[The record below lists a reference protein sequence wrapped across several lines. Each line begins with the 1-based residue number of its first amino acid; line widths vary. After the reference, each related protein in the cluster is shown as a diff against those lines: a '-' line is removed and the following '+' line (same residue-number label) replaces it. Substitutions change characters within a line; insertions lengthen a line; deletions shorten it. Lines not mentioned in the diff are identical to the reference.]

1 MGKRTLGLLLL
12 IVAAA
17 VAAQSQQTTNPSQG
31 TDPTGSSRVSRSTEA
46 TQSPQPTPTPMPDY
60 VFPTHGE
67 RFRHYVKSTVGPFR
81 LARTAVSA
89 GLSQWRDTPEEWGQ
103 GAQGYGKRYASSFG
117 SNAIHQTVTYALDE
131 ALHLDSGFKRSKREG
146 FFPRLKDAL
155 IQNVT
160 SRTTSGNR
168 VFSAPRL
175 AGYYAGGIVP
185 KVTWYP
191 ERYSYKDGLRSGTK
205 SLLTGF
211 GINVFR
217 EFVFNF

>member
-1 MGKRTLGLLLL
+1 MGLRTLGIFSLV
-12 IVAAA
+12 VAAA
-17 VAAQSQQTTNPSQG
+17 SSSYSQQTTHTSQSKSA
-31 TDPTGSSRVSRSTEA
+31 TDTGRV
-46 TQSPQPTPTPMPDY
+46 TQSAPATPSAQPAPTPDY

-67 RFRHYVKSTVGPFR
+67 RFRRYVKSTVGPLR
-81 LARTAVSA
+81 LARTAVAA
-89 GLSQWRDTPEEWGQ
+89 GLGQWRNTPEEWGH
-103 GAQGYGKRYASSFG
+103 GAQGFGKRYASSFG
-117 SNAIHQTVTYALDE
+117 SNAIHQAVTYGLDE
-131 ALHLDSGFKRSKREG
+131 ALHLDSGFERSKRDG
-146 FFPRLKDAL
+146 FFPRFKDAL

-160 SRTTSGNR
+160 SRTTTGSR
-168 VFSAPRL
+168 VFSVPRV

-211 GINVFR
+211 GINLFR

>member
-1 MGKRTLGLLLL
+1 MQKRAFGIVLL
-12 IVAAA
+12 IFAACVSA
-17 VAAQSQQTTNPSQG
+17 SSQQTTNTSQKKDATG
-31 TDPTGSSRVSRSTEA
+31 TAQASTDAQPAPT
-46 TQSPQPTPTPMPDY
+46 PDY
-60 VFPTHGE
+60 VFPTQGE
-67 RFRHYVKSTVGPFR
+67 RFRRYVKSTVGPVR
-81 LARTAVSA
+81 LVRTAVSA

-117 SNAIHQTVTYALDE
+117 SNAINQTVKYGLDE
-131 ALHLDSGFKRSKREG
+131 ALRLDSSFERSKRDG
-146 FFPRLKDAL
+146 FFPRFKDAL
-155 IQNVT
+155 VQNVT
-160 SRTTSGNR
+160 SRTTSGKR
-168 VFSAPRL
+168 VISAPRI

-211 GINVFR
+211 GINLFR